1 MAMRENLPAE
11 VPASKWGER
20 CRYREIGLC
29 VGGIFISGNKDLRT
43 QGLKGGGA
51 RWLPR
56 VVDSLCPPQVIVP
69 HHYTVD
75 R

>member
-1 MAMRENLPAE
+1 MRENLPAE

-43 QGLKGGGA
+43 QGLKDLREAGRGGCLESWTPSV
-51 RWLPR
+51 RLR
-56 VVDSLCPPQVIVP
+56 
-69 HHYTVD
+69 
-75 R
+75 